1 MEKKKIRKVLKIFL
15 IVILIVILFLLIHTI
30 RNFMIIKK
38 LQQNV
43 EPYLSTTNYH
53 IKSVETAKNGIVVTM
68 NYYQKDNKKVCF
80 LEKNNNGEIVKMSIY
95 NNGERT
101 DIFTETANSKTVQL
115 TENGIVNVQIFDYFQ
130 TDNSWQTF
138 LESITAKIKKTKY
151 NEKECYIIND
161 FFSMMALNGTYK
173 NEVYIEKDTGLY
185 VKSIIDDSSS
195 EREYEFD
202 NVDDSIFTEPDI
214 GQYTLKEKE

>member
-1 MEKKKIRKVLKIFL
+1 MEKKKIRKALKIFL
-15 IVILIVILFLLIHTI
+15 IVVLVVILLLLIYTM

-43 EPYLSTTNYH
+43 EPYLSSTNYH
-53 IKSVETAKNGIVVTM
+53 IKSVSTDNNGIVVTM
-68 NYYQKDNKKVCF
+68 NYYQKDSKKVCF
-80 LEKNNNGEIVKMSIY
+80 VEKNDNGDITKRSMY

-101 DIFTETANSKTVQL
+101 DTFTETANSKIAQL
-115 TENGIVNVQIFDYFQ
+115 NGKTIIAVQIFDYLQ
-130 TDNSWQTF
+130 TDNDWQTF
-138 LESITAKIKKTKY
+138 LSSITTKIKKTEY

-161 FFSMMALNGTYK
+161 FFSVMSLTGTFK

-185 VKSIIDDSSS
+185 VKSIIDESSS

-202 NVDDSIFTEPDI
+202 NVDDSIFVEPDI
-214 GQYTLKEKE
+214 SQYTLKEKE